1 MTQMGVPV
9 HTLVR
14 DDDEYCR
21 GAISS
26 DTEGVEQG
34 SPEMK
39 PTGGKLAHST
49 VLLTS
54 EYNVG

>member
-1 MTQMGVPV
+1 MTQMGVPP

-14 DDDEYCR
+14 DDDECCL

-39 PTGGKLAHST
+39 PTRGKLF
-49 VLLTS
+49 LTS